1 MEVLIFDWLNVL
13 LRWLHLITGI
23 AWIGASFYFV
33 WLDNSLE
40 TPPDWKKEKGIS
52 GDLWA
57 FHGGGIY
64 EVAKYSLAPQVMP
77 TTLHWFKWEAYS
89 TWITGSLLLIVFY
102 YFQADLY
109 LVSQNTLTDTPT
121 KAIIASLLFLTS
133 GLAIYEILVR
143 SPIVKN
149 TPVFVAILAAFIV
162 FSCWLATCIFAS
174 RAAFLHVGAMLAT
187 IMVANVF
194 IGIIPAQKKFM
205 AAINVGNEPDRT
217 PMLFAKTRSVHNNY
231 FTLPVLF
238 CMISNHYAFIYGHT
252 YNWVLLAVII
262 ATTAYARH
270 FFNLKHRGIIKPQIL
285 IIASAIFIAL
295 ISFMVWH
302 QHQNQTRS
310 IVDADSN
317 SNTQLADASN
327 TQTPADASNTQ
338 ATADGSSN
346 ELMNLV
352 SKHCTVCHA
361 SAPTQ
366 PGFIAPPAGLIFEN
380 LEQVITAREKI
391 GVAVSSKYM
400 PLGNITQ
407 MTEQERQR
415 FMTLLNH

>member
-1 MEVLIFDWLNVL
+1 MEVFIFEWLNVL

-40 TPPDWKKEKGIS
+40 TPPEWKKEKGIA

-77 TTLHWFKWEAYS
+77 KTLHWFKWEAYS
-89 TWITGSLLLIVFY
+89 TWITGSLLLIIFY

-109 LVSQNTLTDTPT
+109 LVGQNPLTNTPS
-121 KAIIASLLFLTS
+121 KAIVASLLFLVS
-133 GLAIYEILVR
+133 GLSVYEILIR
-143 SPIVKN
+143 SPLVKN
-149 TPVFVAILAAFIV
+149 TPVFVAVLASFIV
-162 FSCWLATCIFAS
+162 FACWLATHIFAS

-187 IMVANVF
+187 IMAANVF

-205 AAINVGNEPDRT
+205 AAINAGSEPDRA

-238 CMISNHYAFIYGHT
+238 CMISNHYAFIYGHS

-270 FFNLKHRGIIKPQIL
+270 FFNLKHRGIIKPHIL
-285 IIASAIFIAL
+285 VVAAIIFISL
-295 ISFMVWH
+295 IGFMTYH
-302 QHQNQTRS
+302 KQHAQKQNTLKQQPQATETK
-310 IVDADSN
+310 
-317 SNTQLADASN
+317 SNTSAVSE
-327 TQTPADASNTQ
+327 TV
-338 ATADGSSN
+338 SSN
-346 ELMNLV
+346 ETLLALTQQ
-352 SKHCTVCHA
+352 HCTVCHA
-361 SAPTQ
+361 NEPSQA
-366 PGFIAPPAGLIFEN
+366 GFSAPPAGLV
-380 LEQVITAREKI
+380 LEEVDQVLIARDKI
-391 GVAVSSKYM
+391 RVAVSSKYM

-407 MTEQERQR
+407 MSEKEREQ
-415 FMTLLNH
+415 FLLLLDQL